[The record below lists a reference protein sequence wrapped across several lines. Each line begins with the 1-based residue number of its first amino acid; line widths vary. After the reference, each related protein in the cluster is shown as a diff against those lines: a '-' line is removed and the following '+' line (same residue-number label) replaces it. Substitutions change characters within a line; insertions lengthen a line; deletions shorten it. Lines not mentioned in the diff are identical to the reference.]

1 MKKGRVIIELQD
13 VKRGFGDDEACE
25 VHVINGISMKIRQGE
40 FVAVMGPSGSGKST
54 LLNMIGCLLRPDSGK
69 IVLEGEDIDE
79 LDDNSLARIRGRK
92 IGFIF
97 QQYNLI
103 HSYTAL
109 ENVEFALRI
118 NGKSREQARKRAR
131 ELLIMLGLRDRMDHN
146 PPKLS
151 GGEQQRVAIAR
162 SLANDPAIVLGDEP
176 TGNLDSKTGKKIME
190 ILKSLNKE
198 KGYTIVM
205 VTHDIRVA
213 RYAGRMI
220 KMLDGRII
228 SDTEQ

>member
-1 MKKGRVIIELQD
+1 
-13 VKRGFGDDEACE
+13 
-25 VHVINGISMKIRQGE
+25 
-40 FVAVMGPSGSGKST
+40 MGPSGSGKST